1 MATHVI
7 VGAGLA
13 GGRAAGTLRDEGF
26 EGRVVLVDAEP
37 HPPYERPPLSKELI
51 LGTKQPADARLF
63 PEPFYRDND
72 IELLLG
78 AGVARLAP
86 GEHRVELA
94 DGATIEADKVLLA
107 TGSRPRPLPV
117 PGAGLRGVHHLRTLD
132 DAETIRAALL
142 DGAALAVVGGGFIGA
157 ELAASA
163 RALGNPVT
171 MVELDDL
178 PMRRVLGD
186 DIAARLTRFHRER
199 GVRVIT
205 RVGVE
210 RFEGDGGGRPADR
223 RVRRV
228 VTTGGQ
234 VIDADIVVVGIGV
247 VPNDELAARSG
258 LAVGDGVLVDA
269 FCATSHPD
277 VYAAGDVARHPNP
290 MLGGPPVRLEHF
302 QNAQNQGIAAARSML
317 GKATPYGEVPW
328 FWSDQYELNIQMSG
342 HPRPTDTVVWRGEPD
357 DMRFTACYL
366 RDGVLV
372 AAIGVGRPRDVRAAT
387 RLIADRARPDPDLLA
402 DASVD
407 VRHTAQRRES

>member
-13 GGRAAGTLRDEGF
+13 GGRAAGTLREEGF
-26 EGRVVLVDAEP
+26 DGRVILIDAEP

-51 LGTKQPADARLF
+51 LGTKEPADARLF
-63 PEPFYRDND
+63 PEPFYQDND

-78 AGVARLAP
+78 ADVARLVP
-86 GEHRVELA
+86 EERRVELA
-94 DGATIEADKVLLA
+94 DGASVPADKVLLT

-117 PGAGLRGVHHLRTLD
+117 PGADLEGVHHLRTLD
-132 DAETIRAALL
+132 DAQAIRAALQ
-142 DGAALAVVGGGFIGA
+142 DGAALVVVGGGFIGA
-157 ELAASA
+157 ELASSA
-163 RALGNPVT
+163 RALGNRVT
-171 MVELDDL
+171 MVELDHL

-186 DIAARLTRFHRER
+186 DIAELLTRHHRER

-205 RVGVE
+205 QAGVE
-210 RFEGDGGGRPADR
+210 RFEGGGTPGR

-228 VTTGGQ
+228 VTTDGQ
-234 VIDADIVVVGIGV
+234 SIPADLVVVGVGV
-247 VPNDELAARSG
+247 LPNDELAARSG
-258 LAVGDGVLVDA
+258 LAVGDGVLVDEY
-269 FCATSHPD
+269 CATSHPD

-290 MLGGPPVRLEHF
+290 VLGGPVRLEHF
-302 QNAQNQGIAAARSML
+302 QNAQNQGMAAARSML
-317 GKATPYGEVPW
+317 GKGEPYAQVPW

-372 AAIGVGRPRDVRAAT
+372 AAIGVNRPRDVRAAT
-387 RLIADRARPDPDLLA
+387 GLIAARARPDENLLA
-402 DASVD
+402 DTSVD
-407 VRHTAQRRES
+407 IRRTTPRGES